1 MDVGKIEQAAQAEVV
16 GQAAVKQVD
25 VGTGGA
31 VLIGRDVAGEG
42 FRVVAGARRRL
53 VVAMAA
59 VVVQGN
65 RREDERHRAGSGDG
79 AGDGQ
84 AVQIKAEGVEV
95 FLRKLY
101 ALAEAH
107 VGGTDDGKRSLAALG
122 EVGKG
127 RAVVEQAVEFFGEQ
141 VAATILR
148 AGEARQV
155 GEGKKLAQHGAL
167 QVLLQKFALKAGD
180 GVFAV
185 QAEVGGKYRAAGDA
199 MHKVGFFQKAGGFA
213 VAGDGRRR
221 QNF

>member
-1 MDVGKIEQAAQAEVV
+1 
-16 GQAAVKQVD
+16 
-25 VGTGGA
+25 
-31 VLIGRDVAGEG
+31 
-42 FRVVAGARRRL
+42 
-53 VVAMAA
+53 MAA

-107 VGGTDDGKRSLAALG
+107 VGGTDDGKRPLAALG

-127 RAVVEQAVEFFGEQ
+127 RAVVKEAVEFFGKQ
-141 VAATILR
+141 IAAPVLR
-148 AGEARQV
+148 TGEARQV

-167 QVLLQKFALKAGD
+167 QVLL
-180 GVFAV
+180 
-185 QAEVGGKYRAAGDA
+185 
-199 MHKVGFFQKAGGFA
+199 
-213 VAGDGRRR
+213 
-221 QNF
+221 